1 MNTLTATPL
10 LESLASA
17 VRLEIFR
24 LLVRHGQD
32 GMVAGAIASELDIP
46 PTNLSF
52 HLKALTQASLLT
64 VTAEGRFQRYR
75 ANLEVMRELLDFLSA
90 ECCHGQPEQCGLPAC
105 TPPAARTSV

>member
-24 LLVRHGQD
+24 LLVRHGHD
-32 GMVAGAIASELDIP
+32 GLVAGAIASELDIP

-52 HLKALTQASLLT
+52 HLKALTQAGLLT

-75 ANLEVMRELLDFLSA
+75 ANLEVMRELLNFLSA

-105 TPPAARTSV
+105 TPPAARTSA